1 MPKKKKKRIH
11 WSQQGYE
18 LGGSKSIIWR
28 PKLKLLEPFIL
39 DWIAYLNNKQTTL
52 FKDNAQRAYSS
63 PLLAFIIH
71 IYMIT

>member
-1 MPKKKKKRIH
+1 MNLVAQ
-11 WSQQGYE
+11 SQ
-18 LGGSKSIIWR
+18 IIWR